1 VKRSEVIRRLGPAMD
16 EAVKGSL
23 YVAGALHINEAAL
36 SAIATALGIEVEPD
50 EEPLPER
57 LEPAGFPW
65 PASWP
70 ASRDV
75 AIPEEGWWFASVTK
89 PGGGWEAL
97 IASPHKGLA
106 DALISAYNGR
116 PRWRTGVPERDGVH
130 RHGSHLDRGGDAP
143 ERVVAVVGH
152 RPPLDAP
159 PCGPQVGH
167 LTGTCQPQCP

>member
-106 DALISAYNGR
+106 DALISAYNER
-116 PRWRTGVPERDGVH
+116 PRWRTGVPDEDGWYLVATQYGASRDCARWGM
-130 RHGSHLDRGGDAP
+130 GSWWRIEGELRFPATVAHWMPLPAAP
-143 ERVVAVVGH
+143 K
-152 RPPLDAP
+152 
-159 PCGPQVGH
+159 
-167 LTGTCQPQCP
+167 

>member
-106 DALISAYNGR
+106 DALISAYNER
-116 PRWRTGVPERDGVH
+116 PRWRTGVPERDGEYIVMGPISTEVVT
-130 RHGSHLDRGGDAP
+130 RLSGWWPSWATGRPWMPLPAAP
-143 ERVVAVVGH
+143 K
-152 RPPLDAP
+152 
-159 PCGPQVGH
+159 
-167 LTGTCQPQCP
+167 